1 MNFARRDPELIA
13 ALLRALLLSFGPAV
27 SNSFA
32 RFAYALVL
40 PAMRE
45 DLALSYAE
53 AGWLNTANAI
63 GYLAGAL
70 LTRVWVGRI
79 GNRSLFIG
87 GMVLTSLAILATGL
101 MRDVSLLSVLRALG
115 GLGGAAVFICGG
127 TLSANLLPS
136 RPALATTTIAIY
148 FAGGGIGLM
157 LSGIGLPLL
166 FAARGDEAWPI
177 AWQAMG
183 LVALGMSFATCWV
196 AFGISE
202 PGRVQTARG
211 ALPPMNEVA
220 GTPAR
225 SFVSPMAPLRR
236 ALFSYLCFGLGYI
249 GYMTFIIAWMRDEGA
264 QTPTVIAAW
273 TLLGLASW
281 LAPVLWSGPVQRWSG
296 GRPLAAAMAT
306 LSAGAALP
314 LLHASEPVMLLS
326 AALFGSAV
334 FSTPSAIQSLVKKGV
349 AMPKWGEAMAGFT
362 VVFAAGQIVGPLLA
376 GWMADLTGSLTPGLT
391 VSVAALIAGVLLA
404 LTQRDVIANEEAHH
418 GSR

>member
-1 MNFARRDPELIA
+1 MNAARRDPELIA

-70 LTRVWVGRI
+70 LTRLWVGRT
-79 GNRSLFIG
+79 GNRSLFMG

-101 MRDVSLLSVLRALG
+101 TRDPNLLSLLRALG

-127 TLSANLLPS
+127 TLSSNVLPG

-157 LSGIGLPLL
+157 MSGIGVPLL
-166 FAARGDEAWPI
+166 FEAYGEASWPL

-183 LVALGMSFATCWV
+183 IAGLVMSVATLWAAARTV
-196 AFGISE
+196 EPGLQAAGSLAQRPPRSE
-202 PGRVQTARG
+202 PDQADSLS
-211 ALPPMNEVA
+211 A
-220 GTPAR
+220 
-225 SFVSPMAPLRR
+225 SIAPLRR
-236 ALFSYLCFGLGYI
+236 ALISYLFFGLGYI
-249 GYMTFIIAWMRDEGA
+249 GYMTFIIAWMREH
-264 QTPTVIAAW
+264 QSHTHTVIAAW
-273 TLLGLASW
+273 TCLGLASW
-281 LAPVLWSGPVQRWSG
+281 LAPAVWSGPLRKWPG

-306 LSAGAALP
+306 LTAGAALP
-314 LLHASEPVMLLS
+314 LLHTSAPFMLLS
-326 AALFGSAV
+326 ASLFGLAV
-334 FSTPSAIQSLVKKGV
+334 FSTPTAIQSLVKKGV
-349 AMPKWGEAMAGFT
+349 VMSKWGEAMAGFT
-362 VVFAAGQIVGPLLA
+362 VVFAAGQIVGPILA
-376 GWMADLTGSLTPGLT
+376 GWMADLTGSLAPGLA
-391 VSVAALIAGVLLA
+391 VSVVSLVAGVWLA
-404 LTQRDVIANEEAHH
+404 LTQREVIAKEDSFH
-418 GSR
+418 GTR

>member
-1 MNFARRDPELIA
+1 MNSARRDPELVA

-45 DLALSYAE
+45 DLSLSYAQ

-63 GYLAGAL
+63 GYLAGAI
-70 LTRVWVGRI
+70 LTRIWVGRI

-87 GMVLTSLAILATGL
+87 GMLVTSLAILGAGLTRDPTLLSL
-101 MRDVSLLSVLRALG
+101 MRGLG

-127 TLSANLLPS
+127 TLSANLLPE

-157 LSGIGLPLL
+157 LSGIGVPLL
-166 FAARGDEAWPI
+166 FEARGGQAWPL

-183 LVALGMSFATCWV
+183 LMSLAMSAATFWVALRTA
-196 AFGISE
+196 E
-202 PGRVQTARG
+202 PGRLPAGKALSPGG
-211 ALPPMNEVA
+211 AAAPVDDR
-220 GTPAR
+220 PA
-225 SFVSPMAPLRR
+225 SASIAPLRR
-236 ALFSYLCFGLGYI
+236 ALISYLCFGLGYI
-249 GYMTFIIAWMRDEGA
+249 GYMTFIIAWMREHDA
-264 QTPTVIAAW
+264 HTHTVIAAW

-281 LAPVLWSGPVQRWSG
+281 LAPTVWSGPLRRWPG

-306 LSAGAALP
+306 LTAGATLP
-314 LLHASEPVMLLS
+314 LLHTSAPVMLVS
-326 AALFGSAV
+326 ATLFGLAM

-349 AMPKWGEAMAGFT
+349 ATSGWGEAMAGFT
-362 VVFAAGQIVGPLLA
+362 VVFAAGQIAGPLLA
-376 GWMADLTGSLTPGLT
+376 GWMADLTGSLAPGLA
-391 VSVAALIAGVLLA
+391 VSAISLVAGVLLA
-404 LTQRDVIANEEAHH
+404 LTQREVIAEEEN
-418 GSR
+418 SRGTR